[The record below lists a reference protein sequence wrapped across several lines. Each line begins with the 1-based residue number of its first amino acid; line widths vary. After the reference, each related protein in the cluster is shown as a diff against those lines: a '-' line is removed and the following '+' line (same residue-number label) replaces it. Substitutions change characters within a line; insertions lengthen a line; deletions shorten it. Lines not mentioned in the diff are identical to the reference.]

1 MHGVPAMRTSLILL
15 AVLAS
20 CGGSD
25 DDNEQRAINNGDVR
39 GTDLAN
45 RARGEIGGA
54 ADPDAMARAAA
65 IVAAINAGGIEQARF
80 ILSTSIDGD
89 VRDLASE
96 LAADHQTGDD
106 RLNALMQGRGMAPA
120 DSTVSLVLRD
130 EAAATLAQLRAD
142 VRSVIP
148 IDYADMQVILH
159 EEAYVV
165 VGALRNYVKDIELQQ
180 FLLETRDT
188 LQRHRKDAGRVLR
201 RF

>member
-1 MHGVPAMRTSLILL
+1 MHGVPAMRTSMFLL

-20 CGGSD
+20 CGGSG

-39 GTDLAN
+39 GSDLAS

-65 IVAAINAGGIEQARF
+65 IVAAINAGGVEQARF
-80 ILSTSIDGD
+80 LLSTPIDGD
-89 VRDLASE
+89 VRDLATE
-96 LAADHQTGDD
+96 LQVDHQASND
-106 RLNALMQGRGMAPA
+106 RLSALLRARGITPA
-120 DSTVSLVLRD
+120 DGAASLVLRD
-130 EAAATLAQLRAD
+130 EAAATLAQLQAD
-142 VRSVIP
+142 VPSVIP

-159 EEAYVV
+159 QEAYVV
-165 VGALRNYVKDIELQQ
+165 VVAVRGYVRDPELQQ
-180 FLLETRDT
+180 FLLDTCDT